1 MSFAE
6 GVGDGKE
13 IPAVESCC
21 IGSGGAWSFVVGYE
35 GNFILSVSVGA
46 VPSVDV
52 WTAAWHVHNFV
63 YIYRGRSPL
72 SECRKLSSISPT
84 IIAVP
89 CSNLCLCLSYS
100 SPPLQPRDFLNS
112 LSMREW

>member
-63 YIYRGRSPL
+63 YIYRGIIDLHSQNVVSFPQSLRPSL
-72 SECRKLSSISPT
+72 QFRAPT
-84 IIAVP
+84 CV
-89 CSNLCLCLSYS
+89 CV
-100 SPPLQPRDFLNS
+100 
-112 LSMREW
+112 